1 MNLIGSK
8 VKHAK
13 FGEGVIV
20 EVCENMVV
28 VNFNGDKKSFIKETL
43 NKYLTSVIV

>member
-8 VKHAK
+8 VKHTK
-13 FGEGVIV
+13 FGKGVIV
-20 EVCENMVV
+20 EVRENMVE

-43 NKYLTSVIV
+43 IL